1 MNDIWKDFIEDIV
14 VGIKL
19 IIKMWEL
26 DTFVSSV
33 PGQPITDE
41 FKLKMFENAK
51 YWLEVA
57 MMQFGNTEEV
67 ADTFFELLTERMEAL
82 CE

>member
-1 MNDIWKDFIEDIV
+1 MTEDIIT
-14 VGIKL
+14 GIKL
-19 IIKMWEL
+19 LVTMWEL
-26 DTFVSSV
+26 STFTDNMSG
-33 PGQPITDE
+33 PLTDE
-41 FKLKMFENAK
+41 FRLKMFENAK

-82 CE
+82 CK

>member
-1 MNDIWKDFIEDIV
+1 MKIKLMKKDIV

-19 IIKMWEL
+19 IIVMWEL
-26 DTFVSSV
+26 STFTDDMSG
-33 PGQPITDE
+33 PLTDE
-41 FKLKMFENAK
+41 FRLKMLVNAK

-57 MMQFGNTEEV
+57 KMQFGDNEEV
-67 ADTFFELLTERMEAL
+67 VDTFFELLTERTKAL